1 MAADA
6 ETASVGASGPSAP
19 MLTTTQQDAGPLV
32 ANAKRPITKGRN
44 TLLRTAVVH
53 LDGFEALRP
62 RSWPR
67 EIALEFLGPTAP
79 PLHPS
84 RAWMVHPEKLWP
96 QSCADRSHETELTP
110 GIGMSPRRVAEELA
124 DVLEGHKVYSEASQ
138 VTNRWLELLFNAAGL
153 GKPQF
158 VVRDVWVLFQR
169 LLADPVDIGAAERV
183 ALSTSEHTK
192 RASAEALKHA
202 EFARALKHLAD
213 SRKAFALPKPPR

>member
-1 MAADA
+1 
-6 ETASVGASGPSAP
+6 
-19 MLTTTQQDAGPLV
+19 MLTARQRDAGALV
-32 ANAKRPITKGRN
+32 ADAKRPKTRDRSQ
-44 TLLRTAVVH
+44 LSRTAIIH
-53 LDGFEALRP
+53 LDGFEAVRP

-67 EIALEFLGPTAP
+67 EIAVEFLSPTTP
-79 PLHPS
+79 PRHPS
-84 RAWMVHPEKLWP
+84 RAWLVHPEKLWP
-96 QSCADRSHETELTP
+96 QSCADRSRETELTP

-124 DVLEGHKVYSEASQ
+124 NVLEGHKVYSEASH

-153 GKPQF
+153 GKPPF
-158 VVRDVWVLFQR
+158 VVRDVWALFQR
-169 LLADPVDIGAAERV
+169 LVADPVDIGAAERV